1 MIARGSTALSISLAL
16 LAALLAPAQAADD
29 PCRDTP
35 AAEPAW
41 LAPDADP
48 ETLRRNHPA
57 AALARACTRRAAAPG
72 PAAERAERAEL
83 ELALALIAHSRLD
96 AAAAVLR
103 TLPEPAAAARP
114 IDAEIALARGL
125 HALDEGRRAD
135 AAPHFERTLAIARA
149 LSIAGRIPAR
159 ALTGRASVLQAL
171 RPGPDALDRAEA
183 ALQEAAAELQRAGLA
198 EAREMGDL
206 LNQRTML
213 AYARQDLPAAIAHAR
228 SEVALVRRLDG
239 PDAPDAFD
247 ALASLGAM
255 LSQLGRHDEAEASLR
270 DGLRLMALHPAVS
283 PGAQLGV
290 LNNLAAL
297 GLDRARWSEAIAFAE
312 QSLQLAERAFPGRA
326 GSKIVAMSH
335 RAQALMGQARLAE
348 AQSRYEEAWALVRD
362 DTSVPALRRL
372 RLLDNL
378 ADLYTRLNDAESAQ
392 VAIDAG
398 LAITQRD
405 AHFGYWRGRL
415 LRHRATLAAAAG
427 RWAEADALH
436 AEATPLIAATIG
448 ADHVYTLVSTVQRC
462 LAQVQ
467 GRLPGGAC
475 SELRAREPRLADAAA
490 AHRFRVQHALA
501 TAADAEGRAADARRH
516 HLQALAA
523 AQSAA
528 TPHPLWVAYDAL
540 ARHLRAQRANAIA
553 VALGKAAVAQVEAM
567 RRDLS
572 GAARDSERHF
582 LADKHAV
589 YRRLADWLAEDGR
602 IDEALDVLGLLKAEE
617 LLDFERRAGAADRV
631 SPGPLLTERERRWQA
646 QAPPDGAPP
655 VPAGPT
661 APAAPAAPA
670 DPARPPAA
678 DAARPSVAALEA
690 ARVAAWQVLLDEAV
704 ATTVAAAPGSAATDS
719 GTGAGAGAGAAA
731 PRIPRGELHAWYFS
745 GPTHLNVVL
754 DGPLGRQLLRQPL
767 AEPLGPRVGQLLS
780 LIGRRADAQPQLQ
793 ALHAELAAP
802 LVHAAQQAR
811 ARRLVLHLDGPL
823 RYLPF
828 AALDDGE
835 RPLGARFAV
844 EQRLSSTRGIPPGQ
858 QAGAGGRTSTS
869 TSTSTSTGT
878 GAATVTVA
886 GTAAEAMRPGNG
898 LTMAAPSG
906 SGAHAAV
913 TPLYVRAFGV
923 TRALSGLPALP
934 AVAGEVCGIVDGEV
948 QGLVTGQACARGVLP
963 GAGWL
968 DAAFTPAQL
977 RRAAA
982 AGDPRRRDLLHLG
995 THFVLRPGHI
1005 GRSWLLTGDA
1015 QRLSL
1020 DELAAF
1026 ELRGQ
1031 ALVTLS
1037 ACETGLGGAEGADGR
1052 EVDGLAAVLA
1062 RRGAG
1067 AVIASLWRVDDRSTS
1082 ALMRALYAALAQGA
1096 PPATALQQAQQRVR
1110 DAAGGAW
1117 RHPFHW
1123 AGFTLITPGHP
1134 LITSGSANGTAAAA
1148 IP

>member
-1 MIARGSTALSISLAL
+1 VNARAAAASV
-16 LAALLAPAQAADD
+16 LAALLGAHAAHCAHAAQAQAQAQVSTADD
-29 PCRDTP
+29 PCHAAP

-48 ETLRRNHPA
+48 EALRRNRPA
-57 AALARACTRRAAAPG
+57 AALARACARRAATPG
-72 PAAERAERAEL
+72 PTADL
-83 ELALALIAHSRLD
+83 ELALALIATSRLS
-96 AAAAVLR
+96 AAAVVLR
-103 TLPEPAAAARP
+103 ALPDPPSTDAARP
-114 IDAEIALARGL
+114 LDAEIALARGL
-125 HALDEGRRAD
+125 HALDDGRHAE
-135 AAPHFERTLAIARA
+135 AGPHFDRALAIAQA
-149 LSIAGRIPAR
+149 LQLGGRLPAR
-159 ALTGRASVLQAL
+159 ALTGRASVLHTL
-171 RPGPDALDRAEA
+171 RPGPDALARAEA
-183 ALQEAAAELQRAGLA
+183 ALEEAAAQLQRAGLG

-228 SEVALVRRLDG
+228 AEVALVRRLDG

-247 ALASLGAM
+247 ALASLGAI
-255 LSQLGRHDEAEASLR
+255 LSQRGQHDEAEAALR
-270 DGLRLMALHPAVS
+270 DGLRLMALHPGVS

-297 GLDRARWSEAIAFAE
+297 GLDRARWDEAIAFAE
-312 QSLQLAERAFPGRA
+312 QSLALAERAFPGRA

-348 AQSRYEEAWALVRD
+348 AQARYEEAWALVRD
-362 DTSVPALRRL
+362 DPSVPALRRL

-378 ADLYTRLNDAESAQ
+378 ADLYTRLNDAEAAHA
-392 VAIDAG
+392 AIDAG

-415 LRHRATLAAAAG
+415 LRHRATLAATAG

-467 GRLPGGAC
+467 GRLPGEAC
-475 SELRAREPRLADAAA
+475 SELQAREGNLADAAA

-501 TAADAEGRAADARRH
+501 AAADAAGRTDDARRH

-540 ARHLRAQRANAIA
+540 ARHLRGQRANAIA
-553 VALGKAAVAQVEAM
+553 IALGKAAVAQVEAM

-582 LADKHAV
+582 LTDKHAV

-617 LLDFERRAGAADRV
+617 LLDFERRAGAAARA

-646 QAPPDGAPP
+646 QAPRDGAP
-655 VPAGPT
+655 T
-661 APAAPAAPA
+661 ASAAPTTGAP
-670 DPARPPAA
+670 PPATEA
-678 DAARPSVAALEA
+678 PRPSAAALEA
-690 ARVAAWQVLLDEAV
+690 ARVAAWQALLDEAAA
-704 ATTVAAAPGSAATDS
+704 ATTSTTATAAAGASATAS
-719 GTGAGAGAGAAA
+719 GAPTPPSAAA
-731 PRIPRGELHAWYFS
+731 PRPPAGELHAWYFS
-745 GPTHLNVVL
+745 GPTHLNLVL
-754 DGPLGRQLLRQPL
+754 DGPRGRQLLRQPL
-767 AEPLGPRVGQLLS
+767 AEPLGPRIGQLLS
-780 LIGRRADAQPQLQ
+780 LIGRRADAQPLLQ

-802 LVHAAQQAR
+802 LLAAARQTQAT
-811 ARRLVLHLDGPL
+811 RLVLHLDGPL

-828 AALDDGE
+828 AALHDG
-835 RPLGARFAV
+835 RQPLGARFAV
-844 EQRLSSTRGIPPGQ
+844 EQRLSSTGGPSVNPALAPAPP
-858 QAGAGGRTSTS
+858 
-869 TSTSTSTGT
+869 
-878 GAATVTVA
+878 
-886 GTAAEAMRPGNG
+886 
-898 LTMAAPSG
+898 
-906 SGAHAAV
+906 AAV
-913 TPLYVRAFGV
+913 PPRTVNTAGVPTATPTATPSSTISTEAAPLYVRAFGV

-934 AVAGEVCGIVDGEV
+934 AVAGEVCGIVDGDV
-948 QGLVTGQACARGVLP
+948 QGLDGSQPCARGLLP

-982 AGDPRRRDLLHLG
+982 AGNATRRDLLHLG

-1020 DELAAF
+1020 DELAAI

-1067 AVIASLWRVDDRSTS
+1067 AVIASLWRVDDRSTG

-1096 PPATALQQAQQRVR
+1096 APAAALQQAQQRVR
-1110 DAAGGAW
+1110 DTPGGAW

-1123 AGFTLITPGHP
+1123 AGFTLLSGPGLAAPLTP
-1134 LITSGSANGTAAAA
+1134 SGGGGGTAAAA
-1148 IP
+1148 LH

>member
-1 MIARGSTALSISLAL
+1 MNARGIATMSMLLAL
-16 LAALLAPAQAADD
+16 AAALAMPVQAAND
-29 PCRDTP
+29 PCHAAP

-41 LAPDADP
+41 LAPTAAP
-48 ETLRRNHPA
+48 EALRRNHPA
-57 AALARACTRRAAAPG
+57 AALARACARRAAALG
-72 PAAERAERAEL
+72 LPAEQAEL
-83 ELALALIAHSRLD
+83 ELALALIASSRLD
-96 AAAAVLR
+96 DAGVVLR
-103 TLPEPAAAARP
+103 ALPEPPTDRATGSATERARP

-125 HALDEGRRAD
+125 HAVDDGRRAD
-135 AAPHFERTLAIARA
+135 AAPHFERALAIARA
-149 LSIAGRIPAR
+149 LGLSGRLPAR
-159 ALTGRASVLQAL
+159 ALTGRASVLQTL
-171 RPGPDALDRAEA
+171 RPGPDALARAEA
-183 ALQEAAAELQRAGLA
+183 ALEEAATELQRAGLG

-206 LNQRTML
+206 LNQRTMT
-213 AYARQDLPAAIAHAR
+213 AYARQDLPAAIGHAR
-228 SEVALVRRLDG
+228 AEVALVRRLDG

-255 LSQLGRHDEAEASLR
+255 LSQLGRHDEAEAALR
-270 DGLRLMALHPAVS
+270 DGLRLMALHPSVS

-297 GLDRARWSEAIAFAE
+297 GLDRARWDDAIRFAE
-312 QSLQLAERAFPGRA
+312 QSLALAERAFPGRA

-335 RAQALMGQARLAE
+335 RAQALMSQARLAE
-348 AQSRYEEAWALVRD
+348 AQARYEEAWALVRD
-362 DTSVPALRRL
+362 DAAVPALRRL

-392 VAIDAG
+392 SAIAAG
-398 LAITQRD
+398 LDITQRD

-448 ADHVYTLVSTVQRC
+448 ADHVYNLVSTVQRC

-467 GRLPGGAC
+467 GRLPGDAC
-475 SELRAREPRLADAAA
+475 AELQARESGLADAAA

-501 TAADAEGRAADARRH
+501 TAADAAGRSADARRH

-582 LADKHAV
+582 LTDKHAV

-617 LLDFERRAGAADRV
+617 LLDFERRAGAAERA

-646 QAPPDGAPP
+646 QAPRDGAPIP
-655 VPAGPT
+655 PT
-661 APAAPAAPA
+661 TPPTTPSTT
-670 DPARPPAA
+670 PPAA
-678 DAARPSVAALEA
+678 DGAATSATAQEA
-690 ARVAAWQVLLDEAV
+690 ARVAAWQALLDEA
-704 ATTVAAAPGSAATDS
+704 AAAPAPAKAPATA
-719 GTGAGAGAGAAA
+719 TANA
-731 PRIPRGELHAWYFS
+731 PRPPRGELHAWYFS
-745 GPTHLNVVL
+745 GPTHLNLVL
-754 DGPLGRQLLRQPL
+754 DGPRGRQLLRQPL

-780 LIGRRADAQPQLQ
+780 LIGRRADAQAQLQ

-802 LVHAAQQAR
+802 LLQAAQQAR
-811 ARRLVLHLDGPL
+811 ATRLVLHLDGPL

-828 AALDDGE
+828 AALHDGE
-835 RPLGARFAV
+835 RPLGARFAL
-844 EQRLSSTRGIPPGQ
+844 EQRLPPS
-858 QAGAGGRTSTS
+858 GRTADAP
-869 TSTSTSTGT
+869 
-878 GAATVTVA
+878 AAASSVA
-886 GTAAEAMRPGNG
+886 ALPVASGRPATA
-898 LTMAAPSG
+898 
-906 SGAHAAV
+906 
-913 TPLYVRAFGV
+913 PLYVRAFGV

-948 QGLVTGQACARGVLP
+948 QGLDATQACTRGLLP

-968 DAAFTPAQL
+968 DSAFTPAQL

-982 AGDPRRRDLLHLG
+982 AGDPARRDLLHLG

-1020 DELAAF
+1020 DELAAI

-1082 ALMRALYAALAQGA
+1082 ALMRALYTALARGL
-1096 PPATALQQAQQRVR
+1096 PPAAALQQAQQQVR
-1110 DAAGGAW
+1110 DTPGGAW

-1123 AGFTLITPGHP
+1123 AGFTVSSSSGAAGAPT
-1134 LITSGSANGTAAAA
+1134 TTGSASGTAAARLH
-1148 IP
+1148 

>member
-1 MIARGSTALSISLAL
+1 MNT
-16 LAALLAPAQAADD
+16 LAPAAGTPGTLGAASRLAGAGRVMPAAHSRRWATPLAAALVLLFGLAPVRAADD
-29 PCRDTP
+29 ACRDVP

-41 LAPDADP
+41 LAAGADP
-48 ETLRRNHPA
+48 ETLRRNRPA
-57 AALARACTRRAAAPG
+57 AALARACALRATAPG
-72 PAAERAERAEL
+72 MAAEL
-83 ELALALIAHSRLD
+83 ELALALIAGSRLD

-103 TLPEPAAAARP
+103 GLPDTSAEQARLL
-114 IDAEIALARGL
+114 DAEIALARGL
-125 HALDEGRRAD
+125 HALDEGRHAD
-135 AAPHFERTLAIARA
+135 AGPHFERTLEITRRLAI
-149 LSIAGRIPAR
+149 SGRLPAR
-159 ALTGRASVLQAL
+159 ALTGRASVLQTL
-171 RPGPDALDRAEA
+171 RPGADALARADA
-183 ALQEAAAELQRAGLA
+183 ALQQAAAELQGAGLA

-213 AYARQDLPAAIAHAR
+213 AYARQDLPAAIAHAQA
-228 SEVALVRRLDG
+228 EVALVRRLDG

-255 LSQLGRHDEAEASLR
+255 LSQLGRHDEAEAALR
-270 DGLRLMALHPAVS
+270 DGLRLMALHPGVS

-297 GLDRARWSEAIAFAE
+297 GLDRARWDDAITFAE
-312 QSLQLAERAFPGRA
+312 QSLGLAERAFPGRA
-326 GSKIVAMSH
+326 SAKIVAMSH

-348 AQSRYEEAWALVRD
+348 AQARYEEAWALVRD
-362 DTSVPALRRL
+362 DATVPALRRL

-378 ADLYTRLNDAESAQ
+378 ADLHTRLNDAEAARE
-392 VAIDAG
+392 AIDAG
-398 LAITQRD
+398 LAITTRD

-415 LRHRATLAAAAG
+415 LRHRATLAAATG
-427 RWAEADALH
+427 HWAEADALH
-436 AEATPLIAATIG
+436 AEATPLVAATIG

-467 GRLPGGAC
+467 GGLPGGAC
-475 SELRAREPRLADAAA
+475 SELQAREGSLADAAA

-501 TAADAEGRAADARRH
+501 TAADAAGRSADARRH

-540 ARHLRAQRANAIA
+540 ARHLRAQGAKAIA

-572 GAARDSERHF
+572 AAARDSERHF

-602 IDEALDVLGLLKAEE
+602 IDEALDVLRLLKAEE
-617 LLDFERRAGAADRV
+617 LLDFERRAGAAARA

-646 QAPPDGAPP
+646 QAPRDG
-655 VPAGPT
+655 PASTGAAGST
-661 APAAPAAPA
+661 GGASAATPATLAAQ
-670 DPARPPAA
+670 
-678 DAARPSVAALEA
+678 EA
-690 ARVAAWQVLLDEAV
+690 ARVAAWQALLDEA
-704 ATTVAAAPGSAATDS
+704 AHSAA
-719 GTGAGAGAGAAA
+719 GAMPTPAG
-731 PRIPRGELHAWYFS
+731 PRTAKRRPPRGELHAWYFA
-745 GPTHLNVVL
+745 GPAHLNLVL
-754 DGPLGRQLLRQPL
+754 DGPQGRRLLRQPL
-767 AEPLGPRVGQLLS
+767 AAPLGPRVGQLLS
-780 LIGRRADAQPQLQ
+780 AIGRRADVQPLLQ

-802 LVHAAQQAR
+802 LLQAARQAR
-811 ARRLVLHLDGPL
+811 AARLVLHLDGPL

-835 RPLGARFAV
+835 RPLGARFAI
-844 EQRLSSTRGIPPGQ
+844 EQRLPP
-858 QAGAGGRTSTS
+858 APGAAAAVPAQGTPRSP
-869 TSTSTSTGT
+869 T
-878 GAATVTVA
+878 GAPARQHA
-886 GTAAEAMRPGNG
+886 H
-898 LTMAAPSG
+898 G
-906 SGAHAAV
+906 SA
-913 TPLYVRAFGV
+913 PLYVHAFGV

-934 AVAGEVCGIVDGEV
+934 AVAGEVCGIVDGQV
-948 QGLVTGQACARGVLP
+948 QGLEGAAECARGLLP

-982 AGDPRRRDLLHLG
+982 AGGPARRHLLHLG

-1020 DELAAF
+1020 DELAGI

-1082 ALMRALYAALAQGA
+1082 ALMRALYAALARGA
-1096 PPATALQQAQQRVR
+1096 PPAAALQQAQRQVR
-1110 DAAGGAW
+1110 ETPGGAW

-1123 AGFTLITPGHP
+1123 AGFTLLAPADPG
-1134 LITSGSANGTAAAA
+1134 LD
-1148 IP
+1148 

>member
-1 MIARGSTALSISLAL
+1 MQQALPAL
-16 LAALLAPAQAADD
+16 LAVLIVLAAPAHAADD
-29 PCRDTP
+29 PCRAAP

-48 ETLRRNHPA
+48 ETLRRNQPA
-57 AALARACTRRAAAPG
+57 AALARACARRAAMPG
-72 PAAERAERAEL
+72 PAAEQADL
-83 ELALALIAHSRLD
+83 ELALALIASSRLD
-96 AAAAVLR
+96 AAGGVLR
-103 TLPEPAAAARP
+103 SLPETAAAHARP

-125 HALDEGRRAD
+125 HAVDEGRRAD
-135 AAPHFERTLAIARA
+135 AAPHFERALTITRA
-149 LSIAGRIPAR
+149 LGITGRIPAR
-159 ALTGRASVLQAL
+159 ALTGRASVLQTL

-183 ALQEAAAELQRAGLA
+183 ALQDAAAELQRAGLA

-213 AYARQDLPAAIAHAR
+213 AYARQDQPAAIAHAR
-228 SEVALVRRLDG
+228 AEVALVRRLDG

-255 LSQLGRHDEAEASLR
+255 LSQLGRHGEAEAALR

-297 GLDRARWSEAIAFAE
+297 GLDRARWNEAINFAE
-312 QSLQLAERAFPGRA
+312 QSLALAERAFPGRA

-335 RAQALMGQARLAE
+335 RAQALMGLARLAE
-348 AQSRYEEAWALVRD
+348 AQARYEEAWALVRD
-362 DTSVPALRRL
+362 DATVPALRRL

-378 ADLYTRLNDAESAQ
+378 ADLHTRLNDAESAQ
-392 VAIDAG
+392 AAIDAG

-475 SELRAREPRLADAAA
+475 SELRAREPSLADAAA

-501 TAADAEGRAADARRH
+501 TAADADGRSTDARRH

-528 TPHPLWVAYDAL
+528 TAHPLWVAYDAL

-582 LADKHAV
+582 LTDKHAV

-617 LLDFERRAGAADRV
+617 LLDFERRAGAAERT

-646 QAPPDGAPP
+646 QAPRDGAPAASTGAIP
-655 VPAGPT
+655 PPT
-661 APAAPAAPA
+661 DAVAQSSAAQ
-670 DPARPPAA
+670 
-678 DAARPSVAALEA
+678 EA
-690 ARVAAWQVLLDEAV
+690 ARVAAWQALLDEA
-704 ATTVAAAPGSAATDS
+704 ATTSADAAAAAPTVPSNRPGRSAGGNSGSGSGSTSARGSGISAATAT
-719 GTGAGAGAGAAA
+719 GTAVFTR
-731 PRIPRGELHAWYFS
+731 PPRGELHAWYFS
-745 GPTHLNVVL
+745 GPTHLNLVL
-754 DGPLGRQLLRQPL
+754 DGPRGRQLLRQPL
-767 AEPLGPRVGQLLS
+767 TEPLGPRVGQLLS
-780 LIGRRADAQPQLQ
+780 LIGRRADAQPLLQ
-793 ALHAELAAP
+793 ALHAELAEP
-802 LVHAAQQAR
+802 LVQAARHQR
-811 ARRLVLHLDGPL
+811 ATRLVLHLDGPL

-828 AALDDGE
+828 AALHDGE

-844 EQRLSSTRGIPPGQ
+844 EQRLPSAARSMAAAPTGAGAVAMSVASTRSSI
-858 QAGAGGRTSTS
+858 
-869 TSTSTSTGT
+869 
-878 GAATVTVA
+878 
-886 GTAAEAMRPGNG
+886 
-898 LTMAAPSG
+898 
-906 SGAHAAV
+906 

-948 QGLVTGQACARGVLP
+948 HGLDGTEACARGLLP

-982 AGDPRRRDLLHLG
+982 SGDPARRDLLHLG

-1020 DELAAF
+1020 DELAAI

-1082 ALMRALYAALAQGA
+1082 ALMRALYAALARGA
-1096 PPATALQQAQQRVR
+1096 PPAAALQQAQQQVR
-1110 DAAGGAW
+1110 DTPGAAW

-1123 AGFTLITPGHP
+1123 AGFTLITPGLPHTTP
-1134 LITSGSANGTAAAA
+1134 GSASGTAAGV
-1148 IP
+1148 P